1 MQRTTF
7 VELCKWDCRATRNG
21 GGDDG
26 HAKTMAN
33 CSSNNVETVADPY
46 GRGRQQ
52 GRSRVGAADFWKFA
66 RNN

>member
-46 GRGRQQ
+46 GRGAAA
-52 GRSRVGAADFWKFA
+52 GAIASRRRRFLEICQK
-66 RNN
+66 